1 MKGKENLS
9 DRMRHVC
16 NPRLKQEDHQEFK
29 AHMGGIVRSYLKTN
43 PNKTTREL
51 GKLAHRV

>member
-1 MKGKENLS
+1 
-9 DRMRHVC
+9 MRHVC